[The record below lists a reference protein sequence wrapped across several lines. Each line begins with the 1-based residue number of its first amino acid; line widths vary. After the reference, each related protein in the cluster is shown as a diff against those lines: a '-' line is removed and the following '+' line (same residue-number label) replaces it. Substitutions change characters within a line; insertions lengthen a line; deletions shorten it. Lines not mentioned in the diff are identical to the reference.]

1 MWKRLGL
8 SLGTLAIASA
18 VLFPVYWMIVT
29 ALLPTSA
36 ILVRDPALVPAWAS
50 LTGAAFRFVLVGHPF
65 LRWFANSALVAAGTV
80 VLSLTVAVPAA
91 YSLSRTRS
99 AVQSGL
105 GLGLLV
111 SKMLPGSLVA
121 IPFFV
126 MASRAGLVDSRWAL
140 ILANTS
146 VGVPFATWMMRGF
159 FDGIPREIEA
169 AARIDGC
176 TRWGAFRLVVLPLA
190 RPGLAACAAYLFI
203 VAWADF
209 VFVRTLVN
217 TPDRW
222 TISAGLM
229 SFFGEYNV
237 NWPALMA
244 AGVVSLLPVW
254 LLFVVLEPL
263 LVGGMTAG
271 WDK

>member
-1 MWKRLGL
+1 MRRAGL
-8 SLGTLAIASA
+8 SVAAGGIAAA
-18 VLFPVYWMIVT
+18 VLFPIYWMLAT
-29 ALLPTSA
+29 SLLPSSA
-36 ILVRDPALVPAWAS
+36 ILVRNPPLLPNPAQ
-50 LTGAAFRFVLVGHPF
+50 LTTEAFRFVLVGRPF
-65 LRWFANSALVAAGTV
+65 LLWFANSALVASGTV
-80 VLSLTVAVPAA
+80 VLSLLVAVPAA
-91 YSLSRTRS
+91 YALSRHRTR
-99 AVQSGL
+99 VQQGL
-105 GLGLLV
+105 GLGLLL
-111 SKMLPGSLVA
+111 SKALPGSLVA

-126 MASRAGLVDSRWAL
+126 MASRAGLVDSRTAL

-146 VGVPFATWMMRGF
+146 VGVPFAVWMMRGF

-169 AARIDGC
+169 AAQIDGC
-176 TRWGAFRLVVLPLA
+176 TRWQAFVHVVLPLS

-217 TPDRW
+217 APSAW

-244 AGVVSLLPVW
+244 AGVVSLIPVW
-254 LLFVVLEPL
+254 LLFLLLEPL

-271 WDK
+271 ADK